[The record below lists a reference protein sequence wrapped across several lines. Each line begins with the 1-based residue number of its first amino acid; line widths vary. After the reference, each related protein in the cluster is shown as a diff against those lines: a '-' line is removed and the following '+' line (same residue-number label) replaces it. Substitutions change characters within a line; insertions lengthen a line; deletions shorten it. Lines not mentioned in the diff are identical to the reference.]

1 MRTPT
6 FAVAVLLA
14 VVAAPVVA
22 QAPPSAT
29 ADLRGTVNGP
39 GTGRIRVT
47 VWHND
52 MAKHAIEPIAEG
64 FADDA
69 GRFAFD
75 RVPWF
80 VRQEWGRHSIVMVA
94 RRDGHAGL
102 GTLRGDD
109 AKVGAIAVTVAPTIA
124 LRGTVRGADGK
135 PLAGARVWPA
145 QFGANEKGMPRAW
158 VTEPLLPWLAETAA
172 DGSFTLRD
180 LPPLAPFKLRA
191 THPDHATAW
200 VDAVD
205 PAQPVAAQLEAGG
218 RIRGGVRTPDGKPAV
233 RVLVAAA
240 ANGIG
245 YANALTDDQGNF
257 ELTGLPPD
265 TYKVWAEAPDLTVI
279 AVTGIAVHGGQTSD
293 AAIVQLTPGGFH
305 RRPHPRRGD
314 RQAVRAR
321 PMDGRRDVWAGARGR
336 RRLRMHA
343 GAARWHVPHPRSCRS
358 QQDLPARRRRRLQ
371 RTDGARHGGGR
382 QGDHRRVEADPRS
395 APALTLRRLT
405 PPLRFRRVPRGAV
418 RGLRPEP

>member
-52 MAKHAIEPIAEG
+52 MGKHAIEPIAEG

-102 GTLRGDD
+102 VTLRGDD

-293 AAIVQLTPGGFH
+293 AAIVQLTPGGFIVG
-305 RRPHPRRGD
+305 RILDAETGKPFAPGPWTDVAMYGPARGDGGACECTPVLPDGTFRIRAPAGRNRIYLRAAGDGYSEPTERVTVEDGKETIVEWKLTRGPRR
-314 RQAVRAR
+314 R
-321 PMDGRRDVWAGARGR
+321 
-336 RRLRMHA
+336 
-343 GAARWHVPHPRSCRS
+343 
-358 QQDLPARRRRRLQ
+358 
-371 RTDGARHGGGR
+371 
-382 QGDHRRVEADPRS
+382 
-395 APALTLRRLT
+395 
-405 PPLRFRRVPRGAV
+405 
-418 RGLRPEP
+418 